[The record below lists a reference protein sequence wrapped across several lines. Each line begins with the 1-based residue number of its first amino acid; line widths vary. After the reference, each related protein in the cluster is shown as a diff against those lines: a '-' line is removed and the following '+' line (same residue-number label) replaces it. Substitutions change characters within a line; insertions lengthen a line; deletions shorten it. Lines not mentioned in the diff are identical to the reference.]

1 MREEGA
7 QCFDIVHKP
16 SMEAEERKVSSMELR
31 RRYDRISMGERN
43 LHRNM
48 KPKYHKMPKVHVALR
63 EEEATVI
70 LFLGT
75 KLSKMKECSQELE
88 LQSHRRIIEGKGPC
102 LTGIGWMPE
111 TRRNLC

>member
-16 SMEAEERKVSSMELR
+16 SMQAEERKESSMEMR
-31 RRYDRISMGERN
+31 CQRDRISMGQRN
-43 LHRNM
+43 LHRTM
-48 KPKYHKMPKVHVALR
+48 KPKSHKMPKAHVALR

-88 LQSHRRIIEGKGPC
+88 LKSHRRIPEGQGPC
-102 LTGIGWMPE
+102 LTSIGWMPE